1 MIYIKLFLSFMQIGI
16 FSVGGGYAALP
27 LIKEQV
33 AIKNS
38 WLSLKEFYDIVTIAE
53 MTPGPLAINAAT
65 FVGIKVAGIPGALI
79 ASFSTVLPSM
89 FIVTSLAL
97 VLYHKRGGGV
107 KIMEKILYGLR
118 PAVIALISSAALSL
132 IEVAMLQGEKFHFYE
147 FGFFLLGVYLLQ
159 RKKISPIKLLVFSG
173 LIALIFSNNFKL

>member
-1 MIYIKLFLSFMQIGI
+1 MIYLKLFFSFLQIGI

-33 AIKNS
+33 VVKNA
-38 WLSLKEFYDIVTIAE
+38 WLSIKEFYDIVTIAE

-65 FVGIKVAGIPGALI
+65 FVGIKVAGIPGALL

-97 VLYHKRGGGV
+97 ILYRRRGGGV
-107 KIMEKILYGLR
+107 KIMERVLYGLR
-118 PAVIALISSAALSL
+118 PAVIALISSAAFSL
-132 IEVAMLQGEKFHFYE
+132 VEVALLQGEKFHIFE
-147 FGFFLLGVYLLQ
+147 VILFLLGVYLLQ
-159 RKKISPIKLLVFSG
+159 TKKISPIKLLLLSG
-173 LIALIFSNNFKL
+173 LGVLIFS

>member
-1 MIYIKLFLSFMQIGI
+1 MIFLKLFWAFLQIGM

-27 LIKEQV
+27 LIKNQV
-33 AIKNS
+33 VVKNT
-38 WLSLKEFYDIVTIAE
+38 WLTAKEFYDIVTIAE

-65 FVGIKVAGIPGALI
+65 FVGIKIAGIPGALV

-118 PAVIALISSAALSL
+118 PAVIALITSAAFSL
-132 IEVAMLQGEKFHFYE
+132 IEVALLQDEELNVFKVLV
-147 FGFFLLGVYLLQ
+147 FFTQVYLL
-159 RKKISPIKLLVFSG
+159 RTKKISPMKLLILTGAGSF
-173 LIALIFSNNFKL
+173 LIYLVI

>member
-1 MIYIKLFLSFMQIGI
+1 MIYLKLFFSFLQIGI

-33 AIKNS
+33 VVKNA
-38 WLSLKEFYDIVTIAE
+38 WLSIKEFYDIVTIAE

-65 FVGIKVAGIPGALI
+65 FVGIKVAGIPGALL

-97 VLYHKRGGGV
+97 ILYRRRGGGV
-107 KIMEKILYGLR
+107 KIMERVLYGLR
-118 PAVIALISSAALSL
+118 PAVIALISSAAFSL
-132 IEVAMLQGEKFHFYE
+132 VEVALLQGEKLHIFE
-147 FGFFLLGVYLLQ
+147 VILFLLGVYLLQ
-159 RKKISPIKLLVFSG
+159 TKKISPIKLLLLSG
-173 LIALIFSNNFKL
+173 LGVLIFS

>member
-1 MIYIKLFLSFMQIGI
+1 MIYLKLFFSFLQIGI

-33 AIKNS
+33 VVKNA
-38 WLSLKEFYDIVTIAE
+38 WLSIKEFYDIVTIAE

-65 FVGIKVAGIPGALI
+65 FVGIKVAGIPGALL

-97 VLYHKRGGGV
+97 ILYRRRGSGV
-107 KIMEKILYGLR
+107 KIMERVLYGLR
-118 PAVIALISSAALSL
+118 PAVIAQIGRASCR
-132 IEVAMLQGEKFHFYE
+132 ERV
-147 FGFFLLGVYLLQ
+147 
-159 RKKISPIKLLVFSG
+159 
-173 LIALIFSNNFKL
+173 